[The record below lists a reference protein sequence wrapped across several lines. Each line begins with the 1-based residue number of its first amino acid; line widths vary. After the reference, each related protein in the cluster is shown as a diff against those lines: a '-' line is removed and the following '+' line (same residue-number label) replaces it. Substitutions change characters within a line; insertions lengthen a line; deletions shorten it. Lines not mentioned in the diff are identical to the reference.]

1 MSRITRCPSCVTA
14 FRVNDAQLSA
24 RGGHVRCGRCGATF
38 DALAALTSESV
49 ARADA
54 AERGLPA
61 TQPRTMPP
69 LVFDFGAPQPAGNSR
84 LWWAA
89 SAVALVGLALQ
100 AAFQYRTELG
110 LLLPEAKPF
119 IQQTCAKLGCEV
131 SLPRRAELLSIE
143 SSDLQADGTSP
154 NVMVLTATLRNRAG
168 FAQAFPELELSLT
181 SAQDRTVAR
190 RVLTAK
196 DYAPRGTQ
204 TESGLAAG
212 SELQTRVY
220 IEAATLRP
228 TGYRLYLFYY

>member
-49 ARADA
+49 ARAE
-54 AERGLPA
+54 ERGLAA
-61 TQPRTMPP
+61 TQPRATSPRE
-69 LVFDFGAPQPAGNSR
+69 FDFGAPQPAGNSR

-89 SAVALVGLALQ
+89 SVIALVGLALQ

-119 IQQTCAKLGCEV
+119 IQQICAKLSCEV

-154 NVMVLTATLRNRAG
+154 NVMVLTATLRNRAA